1 MDQDR
6 ARVRLREERAA
17 VEQLKR
23 DITRDSG
30 EDRAATQETGD
41 AADPAPGFEAE
52 AVDDAVVDQ
61 LNERLAALDRA
72 ESRLAGGTYG
82 LSTRSGR
89 PIPDERLEA
98 DPAAELTVDEAADDE
113 RASR

>member
-6 ARVRLREERAA
+6 ARVRLQEERAA
-17 VEQLKR
+17 VQQLRGDISR
-23 DITRDSG
+23 DGD

-41 AADPAPGFEAE
+41 ATDPAPGFEAE
-52 AVDDAVVDQ
+52 AVDDAVADQ

-72 ESRLAGGTYG
+72 ESRLEAGTYG
-82 LSTRSGR
+82 LSVRSGR
-89 PIPDERLEA
+89 LIPEERLEA
-98 DPAAELTVDEAADDE
+98 DPAAELTVDEAAEDE